1 MLCCVAW
8 PCVCTDHVVTAD
20 NYTLGMFRIPYG
32 RGQEPPTTRR
42 PAVILQ
48 HGLEDSS
55 YTWVNNFPAE
65 SLGFLLADA
74 GYDVWLPNSR
84 CVVCG
89 AAWWL
94 HRWFPTANCVIAQG
108 KLLQHASEPV
118 RLVLGFHLGM

>member
-1 MLCCVAW
+1 MWLAFLFHALYAEVGGN
-8 PCVCTDHVVTAD
+8 PNFSNISESINMVIRTTFDLVSFTELVND
-20 NYTLGMFRIPYG
+20 N
-32 RGQEPPTTRR
+32 
-42 PAVILQ
+42 A
-48 HGLEDSS
+48 
-55 YTWVNNFPAE
+55 
-65 SLGFLLADA
+65 GFGY